1 MPSLRK
7 EDDGGGG
14 EVSRPEQGVPD
25 GRRRSGDQEAI
36 VQSLY
41 FHGGGHPSTCTC
53 ASAETECQCRKPSSQ
68 SSGSVSKPVNTNTTN
83 STTSTSRIAHKKA
96 KGAGAAS
103 IITKSASPGIAGPC
117 PDFVYYV
124 VKGWLPTTQKTT
136 TAAATASARPRK
148 QSKVETSLPSDTL
161 LLLPRN
167 DYDYWHYRLNLYL
180 CNTWGDVRSLGESVY
195 GDVKRR
201 FLRIHAVKGYR
212 YSEKD
217 EDFFADDDRFNIW
230 EDLGCHDARLQAVFS
245 EAEWTYPYSIR
256 KIMYDDTRRGA
267 GVPFELRNSPKYLSG
282 GKADRNWE
290 AEMVLPAEDRTTILN
305 LIKTSGG
312 KVREEPG
319 LQDFLIADVRYGR
332 YSLDEID
339 TPFIREYRQAKLSDP
354 KYDLVK
360 ERNRHACEK
369 LKAAQAE
376 REAER
381 AAREAPPPPN
391 PPLPL
396 PPPPPPAMQHDPF
409 GLGRPPPPPALLQQ
423 NVAVIVSEEEESD
436 ESFQRLRDRLLHND
450 KGIKY
455 EYVPES
461 STEGPAS
468 IPFGTNILCCFT
480 TGWDIGRVTDKRQCN
495 SKQKSE
501 AKQMICPVLVYYES
515 DGMYWLHDLGLDD
528 APYLSAE
535 IFQQLVDGKFT
546 EEEEKGYLGYW
557 CIVSPPENGHSR
569 AEAAKNKNDGN
580 QKKCKGIAV
589 YDDKDEKWNKI
600 FQDMIKFKERMG
612 HLEANYMKD
621 PILYKWMT
629 AQRYLLRDK
638 SPRMTPEKKKCLD
651 DVGFDWKGYERFWT
665 DPPENAEEAEG
676 DEKTEESK
684 GDTSDDPQTP
694 GIHEKDTSDA
704 KWNNMFHEL
713 CVFKAKNGHMNLVST
728 DLRYKWANRQRHACR
743 DNIASFTS
751 EKKRLLDSIGFNWRG
766 FDADWKDGAGDAGS
780 SDVYDANGK
789 AAAAKAEEKGSEGPT
804 PMEADE
810 SDGRKEVNED
820 EEKK

>member
-1 MPSLRK
+1 MYS
-7 EDDGGGG
+7 
-14 EVSRPEQGVPD
+14 
-25 GRRRSGDQEAI
+25 
-36 VQSLY
+36 
-41 FHGGGHPSTCTC
+41 
-53 ASAETECQCRKPSSQ
+53 
-68 SSGSVSKPVNTNTTN
+68 
-83 STTSTSRIAHKKA
+83 
-96 KGAGAAS
+96 
-103 IITKSASPGIAGPC
+103 
-117 PDFVYYV
+117 
-124 VKGWLPTTQKTT
+124 
-136 TAAATASARPRK
+136 
-148 QSKVETSLPSDTL
+148 
-161 LLLPRN
+161 
-167 DYDYWHYRLNLYL
+167 
-180 CNTWGDVRSLGESVY
+180 
-195 GDVKRR
+195 DVKRR

-267 GVPFELRNSPKYLSG
+267 GVPFELRNSPKYLSW

-290 AEMVLPAEDRTTILN
+290 AEMILPAEDRTTILN

-332 YSLDEID
+332 YSLDDID
-339 TPFIREYRQAKLSDP
+339 TSFIREYRQAKLSDP

-360 ERNRHACEK
+360 EKNRHACEK

-381 AAREAPPPPN
+381 EAERAAREAPPLPS

-409 GLGRPPPPPALLQQ
+409 GLGRPPSPPPPPALLQQ
-423 NVAVIVSEEEESD
+423 NAVVVVSEEEESD

-461 STEGPAS
+461 STDGPAS
-468 IPFGTNILCCFT
+468 IPFGTSILCCFT

-501 AKQMICPVLVYYES
+501 AKQMKRPVLVYYES

-528 APYLSAE
+528 APYLSEE
-535 IFQQLVDGKFT
+535 IFQQLVDGKCT
-546 EEEEKGYLGYW
+546 EEQEKGYLGYW
-557 CIVSPPENGHSR
+557 CIVSPPENVHPR
-569 AEAAKNKNDGN
+569 AEAANNKNDGN
-580 QKKCKGIAV
+580 QKKYKGITV
-589 YDDKDEKWNKI
+589 HDDKDKKWNEI
-600 FQDMIKFKERMG
+600 FQDMIKFKERTG
-612 HLEANYMKD
+612 HLEPNYTKD
-621 PILYKWMT
+621 PIVYKWMT

-651 DVGFDWKGYERFWT
+651 EVGFDWKGYERFWK
-665 DPPENAEEAEG
+665 DPPENDEEGEGEG
-676 DEKTEESK
+676 DEKTEGSK
-684 GDTSDDPQTP
+684 DGSPDAPQTS
-694 GIHEKDTSDA
+694 GIDVKDTSDA
-704 KWNNMFHEL
+704 KWNKMFHEL

-743 DNIASFTS
+743 DKNSNFTS

-766 FDADWKDGAGDAGS
+766 FDADWKDEPDERTAGVSDAG
-780 SDVYDANGK
+780 K
-789 AAAAKAEEKGSEGPT
+789 EAEQ
-804 PMEADE
+804 
-810 SDGRKEVNED
+810 D
-820 EEKK
+820 EEKNT